1 MQDLKK
7 YHVPNLDR
15 ALLVLEVLAKHAAGL
30 NRNEL
35 ASLTAC
41 SPTMI
46 YRICMTLTHGGF
58 LLRNEETGVYRLSRK
73 LLDLGCQGSDEYS
86 LAALAYPEMVA
97 LRDETGVTNMLGCLY
112 NDEEGVVLEV
122 VESRNQLRFVV
133 EKGFRTSDFHT
144 GAGWKSILA
153 FLPSSRLQAIV
164 KKMTFKKFTEYTLLT
179 AKAFLNDLSNVREKG
194 YALDRQEA
202 TVGIHCIAAPIF
214 NRKGEAIGTINMSGF
229 TDQLPQ
235 KDFDKNGLLVKR
247 TANRISRKLGYEG
260 WPTSVELESTRR
272 YTGIME

>member
-1 MQDLKK
+1 MSDLKK

-15 ALLVLEVLAKHAAGL
+15 ALRVLEVLSQHPNGR

-35 ASLTAC
+35 ATMTAC

-73 LLDLGCQGSDEYS
+73 LLDLGCLGSDEYS
-86 LAALAYPEMVA
+86 LASLAWPEMVS
-97 LRDETGVTNMLGCLY
+97 LRDETGVTNMVGCLY

-122 VESRNQLRFVV
+122 AESRNRLRFVV
-133 EKGFRTSDFHT
+133 EKGFRTRDFHT

-153 FLPSSRLQAIV
+153 YLPPARLQAIV
-164 KKMTFKKFTEYTLLT
+164 KRMTFKKFTEHTLVT
-179 AKAFLNDLSNVREKG
+179 SKDLLKELSHVRERG

-229 TDQLPQ
+229 TDQMPQ
-235 KDFDKNGLLVKR
+235 KDFDKNGLVVKR
-247 TANRISRKLGYEG
+247 AANTISRKLGYEG
-260 WPTSVELESTRR
+260 
-272 YTGIME
+272 